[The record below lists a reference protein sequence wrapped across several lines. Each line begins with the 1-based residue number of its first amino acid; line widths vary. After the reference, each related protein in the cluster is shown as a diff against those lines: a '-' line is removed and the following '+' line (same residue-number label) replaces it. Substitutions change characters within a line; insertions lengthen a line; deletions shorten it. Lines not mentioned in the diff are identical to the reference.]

1 MRKILFLAL
10 ICTMFINYS
19 CTIDEAEKSI
29 DEFAG
34 TFTGDLN
41 SLTCEENQTLVST
54 ISGVT
59 ATLIKDS
66 ETEITGTLTDSGIK
80 LFTFSGELD
89 ASNDNILIISDF
101 VYENDSLFGRGEATE
116 TELEL
121 QFASRSCPMADNTF
135 GVTLQFK

>member
-1 MRKILFLAL
+1 MKKLLLLTLISGIFL
-10 ICTMFINYS
+10 TYS

-41 SLTCEENQTLVST
+41 TLTCEENQTLVSAIT
-54 ISGVT
+54 GVT
-59 ATLIKDS
+59 AVLTKDS
-66 ETEITGTLTDSGIK
+66 ETEITGTLSDGGTQ
-80 LFTFSGELD
+80 LFVFNGELD
-89 ASNDNILIISDF
+89 TSNDQILLISEF
-101 VYENDSLFGRGEATE
+101 VYQADTLFGRGGVTE
-116 TELEL
+116 SELEL

>member
-1 MRKILFLAL
+1 MRKILLLTFV
-10 ICTMFINYS
+10 CGMFGTYS

-34 TFTGDLN
+34 TFIGDLN
-41 SLTCEENQTLVST
+41 TLTCEENQTLVSAIT
-54 ISGVT
+54 GVT
-59 ATLIKDS
+59 ATLTKDS
-66 ETEITGTLTDSGIK
+66 ETEITGTLTDSGVV

-101 VYENDSLFGRGEATE
+101 AYESDTLFGRGEASE

-135 GVTLQFK
+135 GITLQFK

>member
-1 MRKILFLAL
+1 
-10 ICTMFINYS
+10 MFFTYS

-41 SLTCEENQTLVST
+41 TLTCEENQTLVST

-59 ATLIKDS
+59 ATLTKDS
-66 ETEITGTLTDSGIK
+66 ETEITGILTENGSE
-80 LFTFSGELD
+80 LFTFFGELD
-89 ASNDNILIISDF
+89 ASNDNILIISEF
-101 VYENDSLFGRGEATE
+101 VFETDTLFGRGEATE

-121 QFASRSCPMADNTF
+121 QFASRSCPMSDNTF